1 MTEATEGQRGVEWP
15 AGEDLRATDVSRAYA
30 GVVALRS
37 VTFRLGRHEVVGLI
51 GPNGAGKTTLVN
63 ILSGYDLPDG
73 GSISMD
79 GEEITAWS
87 PLRRGR
93 ARMARTFQHGH
104 VFPGLSVREN
114 VEVGA
119 LGMGARAGAASIV
132 ADEILELLGLADV
145 ASKSASVLSH
155 GQERKLGV
163 ARALA
168 IDPRYVLMDEPA
180 AGLNEEEVLDFAE
193 VVRSVRETQGA
204 GVLVIDHNVAL
215 IMKVCDRVYVL
226 DQGQVI
232 AEGTPT
238 DIMRDP
244 AVATAYL
251 GTIHAG

>member
-1 MTEATEGQRGVEWP
+1 MTETTEGQGAVERP
-15 AGEDLRATDVSRAYA
+15 AGEDLRASGVSRAYA

-37 VTFRLGRHEVVGLI
+37 VTFRLDRHEVVGLI

-63 ILSGYDLPDG
+63 ILSGYDIADQG
-73 GSISMD
+73 RISMEGQD
-79 GEEITAWS
+79 ITAWS
-87 PLRRGR
+87 PLRRSR
-93 ARMARTFQHGH
+93 ARLARTFQHGH

-119 LGMGARAGAASIV
+119 IGMGSLPRDARPI
-132 ADEILELLGLADV
+132 ADEILDLLGMAD
-145 ASKSASVLSH
+145 AADKSASILSH

-193 VVRSVRETQGA
+193 VVRSVRSRQGA

-215 IMKVCDRVYVL
+215 IMDVCDRVYVL
-226 DQGQVI
+226 DQGRVI
-232 AEGTPT
+232 AEGTPRE
-238 DIMRDP
+238 IMHDP